1 MGAFYRR
8 LTGDDKQVQ
17 LECAKA
23 WSTWE
28 LATSRLYLDPSYM
41 ARAEAD
47 IWALQFA
54 RIEW

>member
-1 MGAFYRR
+1 MSAFHRR
-8 LTGDDKQVQ
+8 LTGEDKKVQ
-17 LECAKA
+17 IDCAKA

-28 LATSRLYLDPSYM
+28 LATSRLYLDPTYLS
-41 ARAEAD
+41 RAEAD

>member
-28 LATSRLYLDPSYM
+28 LATSRLYLDPLYM